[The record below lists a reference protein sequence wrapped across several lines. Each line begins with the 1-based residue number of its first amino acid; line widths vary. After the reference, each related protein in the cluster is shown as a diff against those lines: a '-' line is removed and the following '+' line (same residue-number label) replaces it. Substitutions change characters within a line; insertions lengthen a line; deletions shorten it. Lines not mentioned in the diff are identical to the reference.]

1 MSDGDVGWVWCL
13 ALDMDAYCWDRMG
26 VLVFLGLGIFLEG
39 CSSVSYYKSS
49 DFLWVGIT
57 GRGGI
62 GAGGTYVLT
71 GAMTL
76 DSSYLNINIELQRK

>member
-1 MSDGDVGWVWCL
+1 
-13 ALDMDAYCWDRMG
+13 MG

-57 GRGGI
+57 WTRDGI
-62 GAGGTYVLT
+62 GPGGTYVLT

-76 DSSYLNINIELQRK
+76 DSSYLSINIELQRK